1 MPNILVLCHANQ
13 FRSVVTEYA
22 LRARLDPET
31 WTVSSAGVWA
41 EEGLP
46 AARGLDE
53 WSGFLQINEH
63 RSRALKPEMLQ
74 SADLVLV
81 MEHGQKEA
89 LALEF
94 PAVADGVF
102 LLSEMSARLP
112 YDIPDPALGGEN
124 PKRLVAE
131 IITLVENGLP
141 RIMELAETKGESH
154 K

>member
-22 LRARLDPET
+22 LRARLDPEV

-41 EEGLP
+41 EDGLP
-46 AARGLDE
+46 AARGLVE
-53 WSGFLQINEH
+53 WSGLPQISEH

-81 MEHGQKEA
+81 MERGQKEA
-89 LALEF
+89 LSLEF
-94 PAVADGVF
+94 PAAAGRIF

-124 PKRLVAE
+124 PRRLIAE

-141 RIMELAETKGESH
+141 RIMELAEKNGGTEF
-154 K
+154 

>member
-1 MPNILVLCHANQ
+1 MPNLLVLCHANQ
-13 FRSVVTEYA
+13 FRSVVAEYA
-22 LRARLDPET
+22 LRIRLDPEM

-46 AARGLDE
+46 AVRGLAE
-53 WSGFLQINEH
+53 WSGFLQISEH

-74 SADLVLV
+74 SADLILV
-81 MEHGQKEA
+81 MERGQKEA
-89 LALEF
+89 LSLEF
-94 PAVADGVF
+94 PAAGGRIF

-141 RIMELAETKGESH
+141 RIMALAEENRGLES
-154 K
+154 